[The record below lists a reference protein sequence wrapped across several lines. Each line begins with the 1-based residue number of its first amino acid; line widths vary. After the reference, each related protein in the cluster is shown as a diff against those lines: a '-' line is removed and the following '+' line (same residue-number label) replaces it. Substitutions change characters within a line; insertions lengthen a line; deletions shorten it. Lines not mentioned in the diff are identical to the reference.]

1 MTDVYTP
8 PPPPPPPPS
17 GYDVLRPFVFM
28 FDDPRWL
35 PKIVVGGLF
44 TLLSMVVAG
53 IPFLLGYAARM
64 TRNIIARDPRPLPE
78 WNDLGEFFGE
88 GLVLFAVALIYMLP
102 VSVLS
107 ILISIPAA
115 IVDAVNEPAIHDI
128 GTGFVACASCVLWA
142 LSLLIGSLLPA
153 ALMMVIVTRRFGA
166 AFEFPRMAQFL
177 TRNLG
182 NYVIALVIELIAY
195 VFSFAGFAL
204 LCAGVIFTWFWGVLV
219 TTFAFASTWRD
230 APQT

>member
-1 MTDVYTP
+1 
-8 PPPPPPPPS
+8 
-17 GYDVLRPFVFM
+17 M
-28 FDDPRWL
+28 FDDPRWV
-35 PKIVVGGLF
+35 PKIVVGGVF
-44 TLLSMVVAG
+44 TLLATVVAG

-64 TRNIIARDPRPLPE
+64 TRTIIAGEARPLPE

-88 GLVLFAVALIYMLP
+88 GLALFAVALIYLLP

-115 IVDAVNEPAIHDI
+115 FVDAVSEPAIRDI
-128 GTGFVACASCVLWA
+128 GQGFIACASCVMWA
-142 LSLLIGSLLPA
+142 LSLLIGSILPA

-166 AFEFPRMAQFL
+166 AFEFPRLAQFL

-195 VFSFAGFAL
+195 VLSFAGFAL
-204 LCAGVIFTWFWGVLV
+204 LCAGVIFTWFWAILV
-219 TTFAFASTWRD
+219 TTYAFASTWRE

>member
-1 MTDVYTP
+1 
-8 PPPPPPPPS
+8 
-17 GYDVLRPFVFM
+17 M
-28 FDDPRWL
+28 FDDPRWV
-35 PKIVVGGLF
+35 PKIVVGGVF
-44 TLLSMVVAG
+44 TLLATVVAG

-64 TRNIIARDPRPLPE
+64 TRNILAGDPRPLPE

-107 ILISIPAA
+107 ILISIPAI
-115 IVDAVNEPAIHDI
+115 IVDAVQQPAIREI
-128 GTGFVACASCVLWA
+128 GQGFIACASCVMWL
-142 LSLLIGSLLPA
+142 LSLLIGAILPA

-166 AFEFPRMAQFL
+166 AFEYPRIVQFL
-177 TRNLG
+177 ERNAG

-195 VFSFAGFAL
+195 VLSFGGFAL
-204 LCAGVIFTWFWGVLV
+204 LCAGVIFTWFWAVLV
-219 TTFAFASTWRD
+219 TTYAFASTWRD